1 MTRFKLVSL
10 AALIAIAGAAS
21 AKPVNGSMGVYLDA
35 QGNVVGTWVV
45 SCDGQ
50 FGYEGTRTS
59 KMVTNGHLWC
69 NLP

>member
-1 MTRFKLVSL
+1 MSRFKLVSL
-10 AALIAIAGAAS
+10 IALILVAGMAT

-35 QGNVVGTWVV
+35 QGNVVGTWIV

-50 FGYEGTRTS
+50 FNASGTRTS
-59 KMVTNGHLWC
+59 KMVSNGHLWC